1 MYVSA
6 HCMAYRFGQPFA
18 ALEHDEA
25 TAISWESHPE
35 ETIGWVV
42 IDTGVKQETL
52 DKDSIRVIRSGTC
65 ACHHAAQWLP
75 TPILPLRM
83 CLASSFA
90 YMDWR
95 LDGTMTA
102 CCCMSLAMHVAAFF

>member
-1 MYVSA
+1 
-6 HCMAYRFGQPFA
+6 MAYGFDQPSA

-52 DKDSIRVIRSGTC
+52 DKDSIRVIRSGT
-65 ACHHAAQWLP
+65 HAGRHVARWLP
-75 TPILPLRM
+75 TPILSLRM
-83 CLASSFA
+83 CLASFD
-90 YMDWR
+90 YM
-95 LDGTMTA
+95 G
-102 CCCMSLAMHVAAFF
+102 